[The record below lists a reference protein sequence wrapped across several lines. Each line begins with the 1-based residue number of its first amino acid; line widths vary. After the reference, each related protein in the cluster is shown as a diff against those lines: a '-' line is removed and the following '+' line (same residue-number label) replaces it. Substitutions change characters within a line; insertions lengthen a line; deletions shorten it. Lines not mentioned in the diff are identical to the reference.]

1 MLWVRG
7 CLFCM
12 ACAGAVAS
20 EPQQADSAG
29 LPAFH
34 DRHQPSCSAV
44 PLIFH
49 GERPELMETV
59 IHMVT
64 ETGLCRLC
72 TKSYVPQG
80 FWREGRLFVV
90 DPTKMKG
97 HKSVWCRNS
106 LQIS

>member
-7 CLFCM
+7 CLFRM

-29 LPAFH
+29 LPAFP